1 MSITVNISKAKA
13 QLSRLVE
20 RVIDGEEVI
29 ITKAGKPVARL
40 TRWQPAR
47 KTRKFGTAKKKIT
60 ILPGFDD
67 PVPGFEEF
75 Y

>member
-1 MSITVNISKAKA
+1 MSITINIEKAQE

-20 RVIDGEEVI
+20 RVIEGEEVI
-29 ITKAGKPVARL
+29 ITKVGEPVAKL

-47 KTRKFGTAKKKIT
+47 KTRKFGTAKGKIK
-60 ILPGFDD
+60 ILPGFDN

-75 Y
+75 S

>member
-1 MSITVNISKAKA
+1 MSITVNIHKARA

-20 RVIDGEEVI
+20 RVIEGEEVI

-40 TRWQPAR
+40 TRWQPAC
-47 KTRKFGTAKKKIT
+47 KTRNFGTAKKKIT